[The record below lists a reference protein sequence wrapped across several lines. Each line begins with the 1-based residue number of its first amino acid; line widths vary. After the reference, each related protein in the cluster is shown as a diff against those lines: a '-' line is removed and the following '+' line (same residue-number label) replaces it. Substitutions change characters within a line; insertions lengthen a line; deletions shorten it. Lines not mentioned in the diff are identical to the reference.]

1 MSAKAI
7 LTTLAREKKTLA
19 EIEETAV
26 PLPTSWVP
34 AYDVDVLEY
43 DGEGKFSGVT
53 LPDPET
59 TEISNPLQP
68 DLGHPTG
75 AVLIPIKAGRVT
87 RSPESL
93 TTPTQIITKIEK
105 WIDEYNFGGEATV
118 IYILDADD
126 DIIMICHTY
135 PKSFTEGTKW
145 EIVMPVNYMGSLDPL
160 SAIPETPNQFQ
171 FETASELLLPEII
184 FGSQAHKN
192 TGKATHTISEL
203 GTFSLTGI
211 RVMFLD
217 SCDPLTENVSID
229 GDKID
234 VSMENAGATLDL
246 AGFSITFTGT
256 NVLGQLRLANAGAD
270 KLIVTG
276 GNSGT
281 VFLKVEAK
289 DGSNALI
296 NPLKVNNTPWS
307 AIINGRMFAGQVA
320 AQSTEI
326 VNQAQLNDTIGDL
339 ADLIKELFGR
349 NLFLSDA
356 FKVSVFSPEM
366 INDCELTTNWN
377 IIGTGALALDS
388 VDYYEGANSLSV
400 TGHDAATELQHVGVF
415 DLSAYN
421 GVILASKATSTDSIT
436 VYLEDSSGNRAKWL
450 NQAIDATW
458 KELEIKLESPDESLP
473 GVIDLANVTKIG
485 ISNLDPA
492 IGEYNVD
499 ALQRVRF
506 NDFKVDAGIAMVE
519 GGMIENEAQTT
530 YFDHLQDWQGGG
542 SVTVLNPPGSGTRTD
557 FVYLDASFQLSD
569 QGIKPVLALEVSDQ
583 ELSDYMDGEIQ
594 HYRVKIAS
602 LERDTSQ
609 KIHTLTDIRNWIRHD
624 STKGLLTA
632 LNDTLDMFTLK
643 GGIDCSGNPNYPE
656 AQRGHTY
663 KATVA
668 GKIGGA
674 FGKPV
679 ESGDSIVC
687 YADDSSEGDEA
698 AVGGNW
704 FVVQG
709 NLEFATNEETVNG
722 IAGKIVSPENLDYV
736 LPAGMLV
743 AWNPGYY
750 TDAVNGGFALALGSA
765 NDVAGANAYLNP
777 RGWHVCDGAALNDP
791 DSPIWNAAGRHLPNL
806 TDERFIQGSTSA
818 GGIGG
823 SNSMLNHSHTHS
835 LTVDISHTHP
845 AQDSGLRYYYP
856 RDWPGIYTG
865 GGGWLFASSG
875 ATWNMPAR
883 TLGTTNKTASG
894 SIGDGSGPTATDC
907 LPKYLSTF
915 MIIKI
920 K

>member
-7 LTTLAREKKTLA
+7 LTTLARGKKTLA

-68 DLGHPTG
+68 DLEHPTG
-75 AVLIPIKAGRVT
+75 AVLIPIKPGRVT

-105 WIDEYNFGGEATV
+105 WIDEYNFGGETTV

-203 GTFSLTGI
+203 GTFSLTGM

-234 VSMENAGATLDL
+234 ISMENAGATLDL
-246 AGFSITFTGT
+246 AGFLITFTGT
-256 NVLGQLRLANAGAD
+256 NILGRIRLANAGAD

-349 NLFLSDA
+349 NLFLANA

-388 VDYYEGANSLSV
+388 ADYYEGANSLSV

-421 GVILASKATSTDSIT
+421 GVILATKATSTDSIT
-436 VYLEDSSGNRAKWL
+436 VYLEDSSGNRAKWF

-458 KELEIKLESPDESLP
+458 AELEIKLESPDESLP
-473 GVIDLANVTKIG
+473 GAIDLANVVKIG

-499 ALQRVRF
+499 ALQRARF

-542 SVTVLNPPGSGTRTD
+542 SVTALNPPGSGTRTD
-557 FVYLDASFQLSD
+557 FVYIDASFQLSD

-583 ELSDYMDGEIQ
+583 ELSDYVDGETQ

-624 STKGLLTA
+624 STKGLLIA

-643 GGIDCSGNPNYPE
+643 GGIDCSTNPNYPE

-663 KATVA
+663 KAITA

-674 FGKPV
+674 SGKPV

-687 YADDSSEGDEA
+687 YADDSPGGDEA
-698 AVGGNW
+698 AVGGDW
-704 FVVQG
+704 FVVQA
-709 NLEFATNEETVNG
+709 NLEFATNEETAKG
-722 IAGKIVSPENLDYV
+722 LEAGKIASPANIAYV
-736 LPAGMLV
+736 VLAGMI
-743 AWNPGYY
+743 AAYNPGYY
-750 TDAVNGGFALALGSA
+750 TDAVNGGFTLALGIAS
-765 NDVAGANAYLNP
+765 NDATGVNAYINP
-777 RGWHVCDGAALNDP
+777 RGWYVCDGAELNDP
-791 DSPIWNAAGRHLPNL
+791 DSPIWNAAGRYLPNL
-806 TDERFIQGSTSA
+806 TDERFIQGSTSC
-818 GGIGG
+818 GGTGG
-823 SNSMLNHSHTHS
+823 SNKMLDHTHTHS
-835 LTVDISHTHP
+835 LAANSAGAHTHSL
-845 AQDSGLRYYYP
+845 AN
-856 RDWPGIYTG
+856 T
-865 GGGWLFASSG
+865 
-875 ATWNMPAR
+875 R
-883 TLGTTNKTASG
+883 TLGQGSTTGTALDVPDSYAGIEGHWPTTSAGAHTHAISG
-894 SIGDGSGPTATDC
+894 SIGIGSAPASTDC
-907 LPKYLSTF
+907 TPKYLSTF
-915 MIIKI
+915 MIIKV